1 MSNSFH
7 ATATKE
13 RQGARNDKR
22 SSPYYLS
29 RKTTRMKIPYYLI
42 K

>member
-29 RKTTRMKIPYYLI
+29 RNNPDENTLLPY
-42 K
+42 